1 VLGALLAFAVT
12 VPLGLDRYL
21 PTPEENPLT
30 AEKIALGKA
39 LFEDKALSRDRS
51 TSCATCH
58 QAAYAFTDKHP
69 LAVGLEG
76 RKGNRRTPTIV
87 NRAFGKSFF
96 WDGRTKTLEE
106 QVLLPVTNPKEM
118 DLTLAEAVQRLG
130 SYQARFVAVFGKG
143 VSEQT
148 LAFALASYVR
158 SILAGNS
165 PYDRYV
171 AGQPGALSEAALRG
185 LRLFRGKAG
194 CLTCHVGMNFTDER
208 LHNTGAG
215 KTDTGLRFKTPTLRN
230 VAEHPPYMHDGS
242 METLEAVVDFYDE
255 GGKANANLDEEMRP
269 LKLTKQEKADLVEF
283 LRSLTGEVREG
294 N

>member
-1 VLGALLAFAVT
+1 MLAALAFAIT
-12 VPLGLDRYL
+12 VPLGLDTYL

-39 LFEDKALSRDRS
+39 LFEDKRLSRDGS

-58 QAAYAFTDKHP
+58 LAKYAFTDREP
-69 LAVGLEG
+69 VAVGLQG
-76 RKGNRRTPTIV
+76 RKGDRRTPSIL

-106 QVLLPVTNPKEM
+106 QVLLPITNPKEM
-118 DLTLAEAVQRLG
+118 DLTLAEAVERLG
-130 SYQARFVAVFGKG
+130 GYEARFRQVFGAKG
-143 VSEQT
+143 NERI

-158 SILAGNS
+158 SILAGDS
-165 PYDRYV
+165 PYDRYM
-171 AGQPGALSEAALRG
+171 AGQIEAMGAAALRG

-194 CLTCHVGMNFTDER
+194 CLACHVGMNFSDER

-215 KTDTGLRFKTPTLRN
+215 KIDAGKAFKTPTLRQ

-242 METLEAVVDFYDE
+242 LATLEEVVDFYND
-255 GGKANANLDEEMRP
+255 GGKANPGLDAEMRP
-269 LKLTKQEKADLVEF
+269 LQLTNGEKADLTAF
-283 LRSLTGEVREG
+283 LRALSGVVRDG